1 MKEFSSKLALNQEL
15 LKKNNAIVDGEIVVV
30 KKYSTAFGDRET
42 KYLLKKCEQ
51 CGELFFQ
58 FAKSKHN
65 FVKCD
70 ACVKNPKKVFPIG
83 YS

>member
-1 MKEFSSKLALNQEL
+1 LKEFSSKLELNQEL
-15 LKKNNAIVDGEIVVV
+15 LKKDHRINDGEIVVV

-65 FVKCD
+65 YVKCD
-70 ACVKNPKKVFPIG
+70 NCAKGKKKEFPKDFI
-83 YS
+83 